1 MCLHNICFLVQSSSS
16 LCCWLIKQRC
26 LWSRG
31 QLLAATL
38 LSGNGIMLR
47 VQKIQEWNLQNASYW
62 LLSWSISKG
71 IGYVQRS
78 SKYSLCDKLQGQ
90 KQRRVQPSEF
100 FLNIWRFFHFCFSLI
115 LSVWEGRPCSVF
127 SLFFVCLFWGS
138 CAVEENVQLKLDGFF
153 DSAFLEVSSLSQW
166 QEDVKPRCVHS
177 SKNLVSCAHCFVSLL
192 WAFFFFFFVFSFVV
206 SVSLSL
212 CCVEIVFSSRMC
224 GMFPPSRGRCAT
236 EASFFVVLTEVSSLF
251 QWQED
256 AKPRDVLILKDLVSS
271 AHFLVARFFGVMQ
284 RMCTFSFSDCFQ
296 ILSYVRLLVLCLCV
310 CVMQRRMCAGK
321 EVLHDNV
328 RGFRLFLS
336 DRKMWN
342 LTCCVIEKPRCIC
355 SFLSAC
361 AFMWLIVG
369 SKSVFFFF
377 FSFVWHQI
385 SDVHLLFLCLCVCVI
400 LLVCLCDAAENVR
413 WKRGFWQHVNPGF
426 RLFLSDRKMRAPFF
440 LQ

>member
-236 EASFFVVLTEVSSLF
+236 EASFLNFCCIHVGFHLFLMTERCETSLVVSSKILVAICSFLLFEPRKMCKWSGFFFASQLVVSSLSLG
-251 QWQED
+251 QED
-256 AKPRDVLILKDLVSS
+256 AKPRVVVQKCLVS
-271 AHFLVARFFGVMQ
+271 FARSSCVMHTRHRFVVFGSSKELCFGVADRIVKQ
-284 RMCTFSFSDCFQ
+284 SLLEHFSPKCS
-296 ILSYVRLLVLCLCV
+296 
-310 CVMQRRMCAGK
+310 
-321 EVLHDNV
+321 LHIQQ
-328 RGFRLFLS
+328 G
-336 DRKMWN
+336 
-342 LTCCVIEKPRCIC
+342 
-355 SFLSAC
+355 
-361 AFMWLIVG
+361 
-369 SKSVFFFF
+369 
-377 FSFVWHQI
+377 
-385 SDVHLLFLCLCVCVI
+385 
-400 LLVCLCDAAENVR
+400 
-413 WKRGFWQHVNPGF
+413 
-426 RLFLSDRKMRAPFF
+426 
-440 LQ
+440 